1 MFGPEYAAYKHI
13 LEDELTN
20 IHIDL
25 NRKDYPAYL
34 FPKKFNIQDVQH
46 KKSYTDDFIL
56 ISEFSEIEGPK
67 PLLTIPTDGGIDFN
81 KNDYVC
87 FILKVFTQ
95 SFNTKKKS

>member
-20 IHIDL
+20 IHNDL
-25 NRKDYPAYL
+25 NRRDYPNYL
-34 FPKKFNIQDVQH
+34 FPKKASPQDSQH

-81 KNDYVC
+81 KNDYVSKNGFYPISIRHC
-87 FILKVFTQ
+87 
-95 SFNTKKKS
+95 